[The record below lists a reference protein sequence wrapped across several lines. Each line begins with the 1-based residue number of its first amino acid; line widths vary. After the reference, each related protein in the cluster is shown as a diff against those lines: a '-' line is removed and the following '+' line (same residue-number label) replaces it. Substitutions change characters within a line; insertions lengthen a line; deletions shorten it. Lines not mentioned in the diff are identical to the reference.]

1 MGLLWRRTGRKELS
15 TVIAVALAASVVFL
29 VVIPRLGLFIA
40 GHSGEPSVGWLV
52 ALPGIA
58 LTAVAV
64 AAMRSVRRMDELERK
79 IHAEAMAF
87 AFLCSI
93 LLVTSC
99 GFLNVAGLPTPP
111 LEWLSPVMVSSWVV
125 GVLLAVKRYR

>member
-1 MGLLWRRTGRKELS
+1 MPPVDAKWKKDISKL
-15 TVIAVALAASVVFL
+15 VAVSLGAGAVFL
-29 VVIPRLGLFIA
+29 VLIPRLGPLVA
-40 GHSGEPSVGWLV
+40 AHTGEPAAAWLV

-64 AAMRSVRRMDELERK
+64 AAMRSMHRMDELERK

-87 AFLCSI
+87 AFLCSV

-99 GFLNVAGLPTPP
+99 GFLGVAGLPTPP
-111 LEWLSPVMVSSWVV
+111 LEWLGPVMMSAWAI
-125 GVLLAVKRYR
+125 GLLLAVKRYR